1 MTISSL
7 SPSRA
12 RVSPVVTLIIGLAL
26 GWAMTSVRTPA
37 IRASGGD
44 RSHESILT
52 SGPTFIR
59 YNEGSKIQ
67 VSHDAVY
74 FLDYRAG
81 KLLATI
87 PSVPV
92 VRATGQGKYLDSFAE
107 RDLVADF
114 KIDTQT
120 GSDPHFLMTTGAT
133 WYGSSQSFGDGG
145 SLLFVFE
152 TTTRQAAVYK
162 AEQNN
167 FGPSGGIKLELVQ
180 IRSYTQPPVAAR

>member
-37 IRASGGD
+37 MRASGGD
-44 RSHESILT
+44 RSDESILT

-74 FLDYRAG
+74 FLDYRA
-81 KLLATI
+81 ANCWR
-87 PSVPV
+87 PSP
-92 VRATGQGKYLDSFAE
+92 RFP
-107 RDLVADF
+107 R
-114 KIDTQT
+114 
-120 GSDPHFLMTTGAT
+120 
-133 WYGSSQSFGDGG
+133 
-145 SLLFVFE
+145 
-152 TTTRQAAVYK
+152 
-162 AEQNN
+162 
-167 FGPSGGIKLELVQ
+167 
-180 IRSYTQPPVAAR
+180 